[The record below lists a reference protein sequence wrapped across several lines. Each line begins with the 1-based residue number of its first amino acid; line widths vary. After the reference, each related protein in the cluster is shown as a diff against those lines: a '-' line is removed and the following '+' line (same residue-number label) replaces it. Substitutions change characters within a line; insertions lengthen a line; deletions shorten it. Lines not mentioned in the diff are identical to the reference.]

1 MIPFHGTPYR
11 TLVNAT
17 LQCLGLTKASMARG
31 RLRAQRQRLRRAEG
45 MGRVRV
51 SGLGQVIPAGLE
63 KRLGVCWFWLDP
75 VHLACC
81 WSSAVAGD
89 DASPGYVMYMSL
101 HFESCY
107 LGVNRHLLSSI
118 KWHQHQESLFYDILR
133 NRVGTQQLRG
143 VANPLQTPLVK
154 PGLCGSPG
162 KSFAHFLKS
171 QDVIRKY

>member
-1 MIPFHGTPYR
+1 MSRPY
-11 TLVNAT
+11 
-17 LQCLGLTKASMARG
+17 LGLHGPWQAVCPKTKATEGWGNGQGEGVGSWTSYPCRTGKGAGCLLVLTGSCAFGLLLKQCGG
-31 RLRAQRQRLRRAEG
+31 RRWCFTWLHD
-45 MGRVRV
+45 VRV
-51 SGLGQVIPAGLE
+51 CP
-63 KRLGVCWFWLDP
+63 
-75 VHLACC
+75 
-81 WSSAVAGD
+81 
-89 DASPGYVMYMSL
+89 

-118 KWHQHQESLFYDILR
+118 KWHQCQESLFYDILR

-171 QDVIRKY
+171 QDVIHKY